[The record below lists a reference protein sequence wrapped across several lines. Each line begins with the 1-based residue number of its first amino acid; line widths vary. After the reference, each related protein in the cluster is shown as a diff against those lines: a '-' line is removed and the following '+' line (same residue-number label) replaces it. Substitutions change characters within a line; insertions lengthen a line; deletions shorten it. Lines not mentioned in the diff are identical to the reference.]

1 MDRWSN
7 EQLTRMEKGGN
18 LRAKEFFEQKFGGGN
33 KTMTI
38 VERVIFPPTPL
49 EDERVDE
56 LVRFGCCVGL

>member
-18 LRAKEFFEQKFGGGN
+18 LHAREFFEQKFGVGY

-38 VERVIFPPTPL
+38 PERVILPSP
-49 EDERVDE
+49 
-56 LVRFGCCVGL
+56 